1 MFRFLQN
8 RFFPPKKYPR
18 KRALVLEG
26 GGMRGV
32 FLVGVLQALTDRGY
46 FPWKF
51 IAGTSAGALIGT
63 AYAAGQIHL
72 ARDAFFTELL
82 SGEFIRKWNILKPE
96 EHILNLDWMV
106 ETIING
112 SESLDYRRLKKS
124 CPVIITA
131 TNCPPDTPP
140 ETIYLSSRRDDV
152 ATALKA
158 TAAIPF
164 LYRGFVS
171 YRDYALLDGAVLDP
185 IPYHQAL
192 ARGFAETDILVVT
205 TRPRGYRKEAQS
217 FWAKKIYEYYYK
229 DPAHQFLL
237 AALED
242 YHQVYNR
249 RLDELEENH
258 AAIQVIYPPED
269 FRVNR
274 LTTDTDKILAGFN
287 QGVAAARSFLW
298 KETA

>member
-1 MFRFLQN
+1 MSGFLRN
-8 RFFPPKKYPR
+8 RFFFRKKYPAR
-18 KRALVLEG
+18 RALVLEG
-26 GGMRGV
+26 GGMRGI
-32 FLVGVLQALTDRGY
+32 FPAGVLQAFADRDY
-46 FPWKF
+46 FPWKL

-82 SGEFIRKWNILKPE
+82 GGDFIRKWNILKPE

-112 SESLDYRRLKKS
+112 PEPLHYRRLKKS

-131 TNCPPDTPP
+131 THCPPDAFP
-140 ETIYLSSRRDDV
+140 EAVCLSSRRDDV

-171 YRDYALLDGAVLDP
+171 YRDYELLDGAVLDP
-185 IPYHQAL
+185 IPYRQAL
-192 ARGFAETDILVVT
+192 EKGFDETEILVVT

-237 AALED
+237 GALEN

-249 RLDELEENH
+249 LLDDLEKKH
-258 AAIQVIYPPED
+258 AGIQVIYPPDD

-274 LTTDTDKILAGFN
+274 LTTDADKILAGFN
-287 QGVAAARSFLW
+287 QGVAAAKSFLW
-298 KETA
+298 GETT